1 MRIIGCAWMRRC
13 RPVPLRAPRT
23 SWCLCCFAA
32 RSTSIKSASRSA
44 RLWRTCTACGTRA
57 CSRASAAPMTFI
69 VSFVSD
75 RAPLKQETRLTTLG
89 RDGVRDFDFVNPPL
103 VRGST
108 VLHPSVE
115 QMRERVRRRVAG
127 DDSLPVAY
135 GIYGTPTHHAFCDA
149 LTALEGGHRSW
160 ALPSG
165 LAACTIAVLAYVRQG
180 DHVLV
185 PDSVYSPTRRFCRDT
200 LARYGIQATFYAP
213 RIGDEIEQQFR
224 ARTRVLFMES
234 PGSLT
239 FEVQDVP
246 RLAQIARRH
255 GAVSVLDNTWA
266 TPLYLKPLALGVDV
280 SVHAATKYIGG
291 HSDLLL
297 GTVTANEQA
306 WPQLRDAIHQ
316 YGLTTSPDDC
326 WLALRGLR
334 SMAARLTRHRDNAER
349 LIAWL
354 REQPEVARVL
364 YPALPDD
371 PGHALWRRDFRGAS
385 GLFGVALAETVKES
399 ALQAMID
406 GLQLFGRGYSWGGFE
421 SLLIPTRPERTAEPV
436 PPCGPMFRIS
446 AGLEDPDDLIAD
458 LRTGFERLRAVR

>member
-1 MRIIGCAWMRRC
+1 MSDPS
-13 RPVPLRAPRT
+13 RP
-23 SWCLCCFAA
+23 
-32 RSTSIKSASRSA
+32 
-44 RLWRTCTACGTRA
+44 
-57 CSRASAAPMTFI
+57 
-69 VSFVSD
+69 SD
-75 RAPLKQETRLTTLG
+75 ETRLITLG
-89 RDGVRDFDFVNPPL
+89 RDGAHSSGFVNPPL

-108 VLHPSVE
+108 VLHPSVDE
-115 QMRERVRRRVAG
+115 MRERVRRRAGG
-127 DDSLPVAY
+127 DDSMPVAY

-149 LTALEGGHRSW
+149 LTALEGGYRSW

-200 LARYGIQATFYAP
+200 LARYGVEATFYAP
-213 RIGDEIEQQFR
+213 RSGAEIEQQFR
-224 ARTRVLFMES
+224 RNTRLLFMES

-246 RLAQIARRH
+246 LLAAIARRR
-255 GAVSVLDNTWA
+255 GAVSVIDNTWA
-266 TPLYLKPLALGVDV
+266 TPLYLQPLALGADV

-297 GTVTANEQA
+297 GTVTATESA
-306 WPQLRDAIHQ
+306 WPALRDAIHQ

-334 SMAARLTRHRDNAER
+334 SMAARLARHRTTAER

-354 REQPEVARVL
+354 RDQPEVAEVL
-364 YPALPDD
+364 YPALAED

-385 GLFGVALAETVKES
+385 GLFGAVLAQSVTER

-406 GLQLFGRGYSWGGFE
+406 GLRLFGRGYSWGGFE
-421 SLLIPTRPERTAEPV
+421 SLLIPVRPERTAQPL
-436 PPCGPMFRIS
+436 PPRGPMFRIS
-446 AGLEDPDDLIAD
+446 AGLEDAEDLIAD
-458 LRTGFERLRAVR
+458 LQAGFERMRVN